1 MSNIGD
7 TSEKTGQIKR
17 IFTDFTNANDFT
29 FVKGELWGS
38 GASGD
43 TTVIKRYRI
52 TDDGLLLLGIIK
64 TDFGHLNC
72 FDYNPANDCLIF
84 GNGGNDFSTE
94 GNWFA
99 VVKNPMG
106 LVTSEWSANA
116 TLAANAIVYNV
127 DIGFKVQ
134 AVWGASNL
142 GLNNIVYLLSNNAK
156 TVTKVLLN
164 VDDNGELNG
173 QFTVL
178 DTHTSETAYPVGG
191 AKFWGDTLYF
201 GYSDIGYKIAKMSM
215 SDYSVSVTKRQLY
228 EANGTEISGTV
239 QGLHID
245 DKYVWV
251 FINATNPIRYYLIQ
265 MYQCLGSLSGG
276 SGGAGTT
283 ITVDAELSAT
293 SKNPVQNK
301 AVKAALANKAGAEQL
316 EKVINACC
324 DVKTVSGGNYN
335 LMKVSEVSF
344 SSRLQDNVE
353 GIVSSTAANFVTG
366 WIPVTYGKYYA
377 FSIKANGERTTY
389 PNAPLIQRINA
400 KKSDGTILVYNKYP
414 EIVYN
419 KNNQVAIFVPTD
431 VVEMMIHIN
440 ATVVTDVS
448 TAEKLKVIEPMVVEG
463 KTADEARTNAITKT
477 YVDGDAVVPSE
488 LAYTLKHDDTKAD
501 KEQTSPYRRSINWG
515 VIPSAYYKGVNSQY
529 ATTFTKNTTYA
540 TFIAAWKTLITGHSG
555 YVTETTLGQAS
566 DEQNIYLYDFKP
578 AKLSNQKNAIPKI
591 IIVAGQHGFEKSNIY
606 GLYCFVDNLL
616 NRWRQHS
623 VLEYLRNHV
632 ELMIIP
638 VLNTYGFD
646 HLTYKNGNGVNLN
659 RNYDSHWQLNADPTS
674 EQYGGAAPF
683 NQPETQIVRT
693 LLQGN
698 TDASLVID
706 FHTNGSSSVAQY
718 SYINYYGVCQSTD
731 AYYNR
736 LLDAVAYQLS
746 SISANFNVDYE
757 LNQPNTILGFLNN
770 SAGIGLLRDWATDNN
785 FAGMLL
791 EGFNGFPNDAEFTED
806 VYKANEEILVNWL
819 ITAANYLGNQG
830 I

>member
-1 MSNIGD
+1 MEFKITVSKRIAQTTSTESLICGNDGD
-7 TSEKTGQIKR
+7 TLTVTFDDEWTNISAKTARLVWIKGGEYTYIDVPFTGTSCPLPAVIQAKVLFVGFFAGDSTENTLKTSTPAQIPCISSILDVPAEAFTPDVYRNILDIVANKVDKIDGKGLSTNDYTDGAKSFLEETVPKEFDR
-17 IFTDFTNANDFT
+17 IDAKITEVEGNVYSNFKNKVDKENGKGLSANDFT
-29 FVKGELWGS
+29 TELKDKLDGVEA
-38 GASGD
+38 GA
-43 TTVIKRYRI
+43 
-52 TDDGLLLLGIIK
+52 
-64 TDFGHLNC
+64 N
-72 FDYNPANDCLIF
+72 
-84 GNGGNDFSTE
+84 
-94 GNWFA
+94 
-99 VVKNPMG
+99 
-106 LVTSEWSANA
+106 
-116 TLAANAIVYNV
+116 
-127 DIGFKVQ
+127 
-134 AVWGASNL
+134 
-142 GLNNIVYLLSNNAK
+142 K
-156 TVTKVLLN
+156 TV
-164 VDDNGELNG
+164 VD
-173 QFTVL
+173 
-178 DTHTSETAYPVGG
+178 ET
-191 AKFWGDTLYF
+191 
-201 GYSDIGYKIAKMSM
+201 
-215 SDYSVSVTKRQLY
+215 
-228 EANGTEISGTV
+228 
-239 QGLHID
+239 
-245 DKYVWV
+245 
-251 FINATNPIRYYLIQ
+251 
-265 MYQCLGSLSGG
+265 LSP
-276 SGGAGTT
+276 
-283 ITVDAELSAT
+283 T
-293 SKNPVQNK
+293 SKNPVENRIIFE
-301 AVKAALANKAGAEQL
+301 AFANKADANKL

-335 LMKVSEVSF
+335 LLKVSEVSF
-344 SSRLQDNVE
+344 SSRLQDDVA

-377 FSIKANGERTTY
+377 FSIKTNGERTTY
-389 PNAPLIQRINA
+389 PKAPLVQRINA

-414 EIVYN
+414 EIIYN
-419 KNNQVAIFVPTD
+419 KNNQVAIGVPTD

-440 ATVVTDVS
+440 AAVVTDVS

-463 KTADEARTNAITKT
+463 KTADEARTNATTKT

-501 KEQTSPYRRSINWG
+501 KEQTSPYRRSVNWG

-529 ATTFTKNTTYA
+529 ATTFAKNTTYA
-540 TFIAAWKTLITGHSG
+540 TFIAAWKTLVASHSG

-578 AKLSNQKNAIPKI
+578 AKLSNQKTAIPKI

-683 NQPETQIVRT
+683 DQPETQIVRT

-791 EGFNGFPNDAEFTED
+791 EGFNGFPNDSEFTED
-806 VYKANEEILVNWL
+806 VYKANEEILANWL
-819 ITAANYLGNQG
+819 ITASNYLRW
-830 I
+830 

>member
-1 MSNIGD
+1 MEFKITVSKRVAQTTSTESLICGNDSDTLTVTFDDEWTNISAKTARLVWIKGGEYTYIDVPFTGTSCPLPAVIQAKMLFVGFFAGDSTENTLKTSTPAQIPCISSILDVSAEAFTPDVYRNILDIIANKVDKVTGKGLSTNDYTDSAKSLLEETVPQELDRIDAKITEVEGNVYSNFKNKVDKVAGKGLS
-7 TSEKTGQIKR
+7 T
-17 IFTDFTNANDFT
+17 NDFT
-29 FVKGELWGS
+29 TELKDKLDGVEA
-38 GASGD
+38 GANK
-43 TTVIKRYRI
+43 T
-52 TDDGLLLLGIIK
+52 II
-64 TDFGHLNC
+64 
-72 FDYNPANDCLIF
+72 
-84 GNGGNDFSTE
+84 
-94 GNWFA
+94 
-99 VVKNPMG
+99 
-106 LVTSEWSANA
+106 
-116 TLAANAIVYNV
+116 
-127 DIGFKVQ
+127 
-134 AVWGASNL
+134 
-142 GLNNIVYLLSNNAK
+142 
-156 TVTKVLLN
+156 
-164 VDDNGELNG
+164 
-173 QFTVL
+173 
-178 DTHTSETAYPVGG
+178 
-191 AKFWGDTLYF
+191 
-201 GYSDIGYKIAKMSM
+201 
-215 SDYSVSVTKRQLY
+215 
-228 EANGTEISGTV
+228 
-239 QGLHID
+239 
-245 DKYVWV
+245 
-251 FINATNPIRYYLIQ
+251 
-265 MYQCLGSLSGG
+265 
-276 SGGAGTT
+276 
-283 ITVDAELSAT
+283 DAELSST
-293 SKNPVQNK
+293 SENPVRNK

-501 KEQTSPYRRSINWG
+501 KEQTSPYRRSVNWG
-515 VIPSAYYKGVNSQY
+515 IIPSAYYKGVNSQY

-540 TFIAAWKTLITGHSG
+540 TFIAAWKTLVTGHSG

-578 AKLSNQKNAIPKI
+578 AKLSNQKTAIPKI

-683 NQPETQIVRT
+683 DQPETQIVRT

-706 FHTNGSSSVAQY
+706 FHTNGSSSVVQY

-785 FAGMLL
+785 FVGMLL
-791 EGFNGFPNDAEFTED
+791 EGFNGFPNGTEFTED
-806 VYKANEEILVNWL
+806 VYKANEEILANWL
-819 ITAANYLGNQG
+819 ITASNYLGK
-830 I
+830 

>member
-1 MSNIGD
+1 MSATETSFVLTNPETRIFSRTEGVYFIRLTLDDWWKSGGNTVELAMQKD
-7 TSEKTGQIKR
+7 TSARFVSYDVEKYSASGVAIPSTFLEDAGKIKVWIGQSKEGETRISSTAELTVEDSTGRPDGVTIAVKTPAGSDEGCIEKIRESGGQFQFYGTQGWKNIKTSDE
-17 IFTDFTNANDFT
+17 TDTALNGKVDKVEGKGLSTNDYTNEEKAEVAKVSGKVDKVSGKGLSTNDFT
-29 FVKGELWGS
+29 TELKDKLDGVEAGANKTIVDEELSSTS
-38 GASGD
+38 G
-43 TTVIKRYRI
+43 
-52 TDDGLLLLGIIK
+52 
-64 TDFGHLNC
+64 N
-72 FDYNPANDCLIF
+72 
-84 GNGGNDFSTE
+84 
-94 GNWFA
+94 
-99 VVKNPMG
+99 
-106 LVTSEWSANA
+106 
-116 TLAANAIVYNV
+116 
-127 DIGFKVQ
+127 
-134 AVWGASNL
+134 
-142 GLNNIVYLLSNNAK
+142 
-156 TVTKVLLN
+156 
-164 VDDNGELNG
+164 
-173 QFTVL
+173 
-178 DTHTSETAYPVGG
+178 PVGNRII
-191 AKFWGDTLYF
+191 F
-201 GYSDIGYKIAKMSM
+201 
-215 SDYSVSVTKRQLY
+215 
-228 EANGTEISGTV
+228 E
-239 QGLHID
+239 
-245 DKYVWV
+245 
-251 FINATNPIRYYLIQ
+251 
-265 MYQCLGSLSGG
+265 
-276 SGGAGTT
+276 
-283 ITVDAELSAT
+283 
-293 SKNPVQNK
+293 
-301 AVKAALANKAGAEQL
+301 ALANKADANQL

-335 LMKVSEVSF
+335 LLKVSEVSF
-344 SSRLQDNVE
+344 SSRLQDDVA
-353 GIVSSTAANFVTG
+353 GIVSSTAVNFVTG

-377 FSIKANGERTTY
+377 FSIKTNGERTTY

-419 KNNQVAIFVPTD
+419 KNNQVAIGVPTD

-463 KTADEARTNAITKT
+463 KTADEARTNATTKT

-501 KEQTSPYRRSINWG
+501 KEQTSPYRRSVNWG

-529 ATTFTKNTTYA
+529 ATTFAKNTTYA
-540 TFIAAWKTLITGHSG
+540 TFIAAWKTLVASHSG

-578 AKLSNQKNAIPKI
+578 AKLSNQKTAIPKI

-683 NQPETQIVRT
+683 DQPETQIVRT

>member
-1 MSNIGD
+1 MEFKITVSKRIAQTTSTESLICGNDGD
-7 TSEKTGQIKR
+7 TLTVTFDDEWTNISAKTARLVWIKGGEYTYIDVPFTGTSCPLPAVIQAKMLFVGFFAGDSTENTLKTSTPAQIPCISSILDVPSEAFTPDVYRNILDIIANKVDKVEGKGLSTNDYTDGAKSFLEKNVPEEFDR
-17 IFTDFTNANDFT
+17 IDAKIAEVEANVYSNFKNKVDKVAGKGLSTNDFT
-29 FVKGELWGS
+29 TELKDKLDGVEA
-38 GASGD
+38 GA
-43 TTVIKRYRI
+43 
-52 TDDGLLLLGIIK
+52 
-64 TDFGHLNC
+64 N
-72 FDYNPANDCLIF
+72 
-84 GNGGNDFSTE
+84 
-94 GNWFA
+94 
-99 VVKNPMG
+99 
-106 LVTSEWSANA
+106 
-116 TLAANAIVYNV
+116 
-127 DIGFKVQ
+127 
-134 AVWGASNL
+134 
-142 GLNNIVYLLSNNAK
+142 K
-156 TVTKVLLN
+156 TV
-164 VDDNGELNG
+164 
-173 QFTVL
+173 
-178 DTHTSETAYPVGG
+178 
-191 AKFWGDTLYF
+191 
-201 GYSDIGYKIAKMSM
+201 
-215 SDYSVSVTKRQLY
+215 
-228 EANGTEISGTV
+228 
-239 QGLHID
+239 
-245 DKYVWV
+245 
-251 FINATNPIRYYLIQ
+251 
-265 MYQCLGSLSGG
+265 
-276 SGGAGTT
+276 
-283 ITVDAELSAT
+283 VDAELSST
-293 SKNPVQNK
+293 SENPVRNK

-477 YVDGDAVVPSE
+477 YVDGDTVVPSE

-501 KEQTSPYRRSINWG
+501 KEQTSPYRRSVNWG

-578 AKLSNQKNAIPKI
+578 AKLSNQKTAIPKI

-683 NQPETQIVRT
+683 DQPETQIVRT

-791 EGFNGFPNDAEFTED
+791 EGFNGFPNDAEFTAD

-819 ITAANYLGNQG
+819 ITASNYLGK
-830 I
+830 

>member
-1 MSNIGD
+1 MEFKITVSKRIAQTTSTESLICGNDGD
-7 TSEKTGQIKR
+7 TLTVTFDDEWTNISAKTARLVWIKGGEYTYIDVPFTGTSCPLPAVIQAKMLFVGFFAGNSTENTLKTSTPAQIPCISSILDVPAEAFTPDVYRNILDIIANKVDKVTGKGLSTNDYTDSAKSFLEETVPEQIDR
-17 IFTDFTNANDFT
+17 IEAKIAEVEANVYSNFKNKVDKVAGKGLSANDFT
-29 FVKGELWGS
+29 TELKDKLDGVEAGANKTIVDEELSSTS
-38 GASGD
+38 G
-43 TTVIKRYRI
+43 
-52 TDDGLLLLGIIK
+52 
-64 TDFGHLNC
+64 N
-72 FDYNPANDCLIF
+72 
-84 GNGGNDFSTE
+84 
-94 GNWFA
+94 
-99 VVKNPMG
+99 
-106 LVTSEWSANA
+106 
-116 TLAANAIVYNV
+116 
-127 DIGFKVQ
+127 
-134 AVWGASNL
+134 
-142 GLNNIVYLLSNNAK
+142 
-156 TVTKVLLN
+156 
-164 VDDNGELNG
+164 
-173 QFTVL
+173 
-178 DTHTSETAYPVGG
+178 PVGNRII
-191 AKFWGDTLYF
+191 F
-201 GYSDIGYKIAKMSM
+201 
-215 SDYSVSVTKRQLY
+215 
-228 EANGTEISGTV
+228 E
-239 QGLHID
+239 
-245 DKYVWV
+245 
-251 FINATNPIRYYLIQ
+251 
-265 MYQCLGSLSGG
+265 
-276 SGGAGTT
+276 
-283 ITVDAELSAT
+283 
-293 SKNPVQNK
+293 
-301 AVKAALANKAGAEQL
+301 ALANKADANQL

-477 YVDGDAVVPSE
+477 YVDGDTVVPSE

-501 KEQTSPYRRSINWG
+501 KEQTSPYRRSVNWG

-578 AKLSNQKNAIPKI
+578 AKLSNQKTAIPKI

-683 NQPETQIVRT
+683 DQPETQIVRT

-819 ITAANYLGNQG
+819 ITASNYLRW
-830 I
+830 

>member
-1 MSNIGD
+1 MEFKITVSKRIAQTTSTESLICGNDGD
-7 TSEKTGQIKR
+7 TLTVTFDDEWTNISAKTARLVWIKGGEYTYIDVPFTGTSCPLPAVIQAKMLFVGFFAGNSTENTLKTSTPAQIPCISSILDVPAEAFTPDVYRNILDIIANKVDKVTGKGLSTNDYTDSAKSFLEETVPEQIDR
-17 IFTDFTNANDFT
+17 IEAKIAEVEANVYSNFKNKVDKVAGKGLSANDFT
-29 FVKGELWGS
+29 TELKDKLDGVEAGANKTIVDEELSSTS
-38 GASGD
+38 G
-43 TTVIKRYRI
+43 
-52 TDDGLLLLGIIK
+52 
-64 TDFGHLNC
+64 N
-72 FDYNPANDCLIF
+72 
-84 GNGGNDFSTE
+84 
-94 GNWFA
+94 
-99 VVKNPMG
+99 
-106 LVTSEWSANA
+106 
-116 TLAANAIVYNV
+116 
-127 DIGFKVQ
+127 
-134 AVWGASNL
+134 
-142 GLNNIVYLLSNNAK
+142 
-156 TVTKVLLN
+156 
-164 VDDNGELNG
+164 
-173 QFTVL
+173 
-178 DTHTSETAYPVGG
+178 PVGNRII
-191 AKFWGDTLYF
+191 F
-201 GYSDIGYKIAKMSM
+201 
-215 SDYSVSVTKRQLY
+215 
-228 EANGTEISGTV
+228 E
-239 QGLHID
+239 
-245 DKYVWV
+245 
-251 FINATNPIRYYLIQ
+251 
-265 MYQCLGSLSGG
+265 
-276 SGGAGTT
+276 
-283 ITVDAELSAT
+283 
-293 SKNPVQNK
+293 
-301 AVKAALANKAGAEQL
+301 ALANKADANQL

-335 LMKVSEVSF
+335 LLKVSEVSF
-344 SSRLQDNVE
+344 SSRLQDDVA
-353 GIVSSTAANFVTG
+353 GIVSSTAVNFVTG

-377 FSIKANGERTTY
+377 FSIKTNGERTTY

-419 KNNQVAIFVPTD
+419 KNNQVAIGVPTD

-463 KTADEARTNAITKT
+463 KTADEARTNATTKT

-501 KEQTSPYRRSINWG
+501 KEQTSPYRRSVNWG

-529 ATTFTKNTTYA
+529 ATTFAKNTTYA
-540 TFIAAWKTLITGHSG
+540 TFIAAWKTLVASHSG

-578 AKLSNQKNAIPKI
+578 AKLSNQKTAIPKI

-683 NQPETQIVRT
+683 DQPETQIVRT

-819 ITAANYLGNQG
+819 ITASNYLRW
-830 I
+830 

>member
-1 MSNIGD
+1 MSKKIILEMSATETSFVLTNPETRIFSRTEGVYFIRLTLDDWWKSGGNTVELAMQKD
-7 TSEKTGQIKR
+7 TSARFVSYDVEKYSASGVAIPSTFLEDAGKIKVWIGQSKEGETRISSTAELTVEDSTGRPDGVTIAVKTPAGSDEGCIEKIRESGGQFQFYGTQGWKNIKTSDETDTALNGKVDKVEGKGLSTNDYTNEEKAEVAKVSGKVDKVSGKGLSTNDYTDSAKSFLEETVPEQIDR
-17 IFTDFTNANDFT
+17 IDAKIAEVEANVYSNFKNKVDKVAGKGLSTNDFT
-29 FVKGELWGS
+29 TELKDKLDGVEA
-38 GASGD
+38 GA
-43 TTVIKRYRI
+43 
-52 TDDGLLLLGIIK
+52 
-64 TDFGHLNC
+64 N
-72 FDYNPANDCLIF
+72 
-84 GNGGNDFSTE
+84 
-94 GNWFA
+94 
-99 VVKNPMG
+99 
-106 LVTSEWSANA
+106 
-116 TLAANAIVYNV
+116 
-127 DIGFKVQ
+127 
-134 AVWGASNL
+134 
-142 GLNNIVYLLSNNAK
+142 K
-156 TVTKVLLN
+156 TV
-164 VDDNGELNG
+164 
-173 QFTVL
+173 
-178 DTHTSETAYPVGG
+178 
-191 AKFWGDTLYF
+191 
-201 GYSDIGYKIAKMSM
+201 
-215 SDYSVSVTKRQLY
+215 
-228 EANGTEISGTV
+228 
-239 QGLHID
+239 
-245 DKYVWV
+245 
-251 FINATNPIRYYLIQ
+251 
-265 MYQCLGSLSGG
+265 
-276 SGGAGTT
+276 
-283 ITVDAELSAT
+283 VDAELSST
-293 SKNPVQNK
+293 SENPVRNK

-419 KNNQVAIFVPTD
+419 KNNQVAIGVPTD

-463 KTADEARTNAITKT
+463 KTADEARTNATTKT

-501 KEQTSPYRRSINWG
+501 KEQTSPYRRSVNWG

-529 ATTFTKNTTYA
+529 ATTFAKNTTYA
-540 TFIAAWKTLITGHSG
+540 TFIAAWKTLVASHSG

-683 NQPETQIVRT
+683 DQPETQIVRT

-819 ITAANYLGNQG
+819 ITASNYLRW
-830 I
+830 

>member
-1 MSNIGD
+1 MEFNITVSKRIAQTTSTESLICGNDGD
-7 TSEKTGQIKR
+7 TLTVTFDDEWTNISAKTARLVWIKGGEYTYIDVPFTGTSCPLPAVIQAKVLFVGFFAGDSTENTLKTSTPAQIPCISSILDVPAEAFTPDVYRNILDIVANKVDKIDGKGLSTNDYTDGAKSFLEETVPKEFDR
-17 IFTDFTNANDFT
+17 IDAKITEVEGNVYSNFKNKVDKENGKGLSANDFT
-29 FVKGELWGS
+29 TELKDKLDGVEA
-38 GASGD
+38 GA
-43 TTVIKRYRI
+43 
-52 TDDGLLLLGIIK
+52 
-64 TDFGHLNC
+64 N
-72 FDYNPANDCLIF
+72 
-84 GNGGNDFSTE
+84 
-94 GNWFA
+94 
-99 VVKNPMG
+99 
-106 LVTSEWSANA
+106 
-116 TLAANAIVYNV
+116 
-127 DIGFKVQ
+127 
-134 AVWGASNL
+134 
-142 GLNNIVYLLSNNAK
+142 K
-156 TVTKVLLN
+156 TV
-164 VDDNGELNG
+164 VD
-173 QFTVL
+173 
-178 DTHTSETAYPVGG
+178 ET
-191 AKFWGDTLYF
+191 
-201 GYSDIGYKIAKMSM
+201 
-215 SDYSVSVTKRQLY
+215 
-228 EANGTEISGTV
+228 
-239 QGLHID
+239 
-245 DKYVWV
+245 
-251 FINATNPIRYYLIQ
+251 
-265 MYQCLGSLSGG
+265 LSP
-276 SGGAGTT
+276 
-283 ITVDAELSAT
+283 T
-293 SKNPVQNK
+293 SKNPVENRIIFE
-301 AVKAALANKAGAEQL
+301 AFANKADANKL

-335 LMKVSEVSF
+335 LLKVSEVSF
-344 SSRLQDNVE
+344 SSRLQDDVA

-377 FSIKANGERTTY
+377 FSIKTNGERTTY
-389 PNAPLIQRINA
+389 PKAPLVQRINA

-414 EIVYN
+414 EIIYN
-419 KNNQVAIFVPTD
+419 KNNQVAIGVPTD

-440 ATVVTDVS
+440 AAVVTDVS

-463 KTADEARTNAITKT
+463 KTADEARTNATTKT

-501 KEQTSPYRRSINWG
+501 KEQTSPYRRSVNWG

-529 ATTFTKNTTYA
+529 ATTFAKNTTYA
-540 TFIAAWKTLITGHSG
+540 TFIAAWKTLVASHSG

-578 AKLSNQKNAIPKI
+578 AKLSNQKTAIPKI

-683 NQPETQIVRT
+683 DQPETQIVRT

-791 EGFNGFPNDAEFTED
+791 EGFNGFPNDSEFTED
-806 VYKANEEILVNWL
+806 VYKANEEILANWL
-819 ITAANYLGNQG
+819 ITASNYLRW
-830 I
+830 

>member
-1 MSNIGD
+1 MAYLNGKKILFSPTVNVTDGTGEKGVPNVPDTVTTWAGLFGLSDGVYNVPKRTTNIIYFP
-7 TSEKTGQIKR
+7 TS
-17 IFTDFTNANDFT
+17 IFSEQTEVFGLIEVDATNNRLIAYGVHKEITRAGTEAAYTYSAVNFSGKGLSTNDFT
-29 FVKGELWGS
+29 TELKDKLDGVEA
-38 GASGD
+38 GAN
-43 TTVIKRYRI
+43 
-52 TDDGLLLLGIIK
+52 K
-64 TDFGHLNC
+64 T
-72 FDYNPANDCLIF
+72 A
-84 GNGGNDFSTE
+84 
-94 GNWFA
+94 
-99 VVKNPMG
+99 
-106 LVTSEWSANA
+106 
-116 TLAANAIVYNV
+116 
-127 DIGFKVQ
+127 
-134 AVWGASNL
+134 
-142 GLNNIVYLLSNNAK
+142 
-156 TVTKVLLN
+156 
-164 VDDNGELNG
+164 
-173 QFTVL
+173 
-178 DTHTSETAYPVGG
+178 
-191 AKFWGDTLYF
+191 
-201 GYSDIGYKIAKMSM
+201 
-215 SDYSVSVTKRQLY
+215 
-228 EANGTEISGTV
+228 
-239 QGLHID
+239 
-245 DKYVWV
+245 
-251 FINATNPIRYYLIQ
+251 
-265 MYQCLGSLSGG
+265 
-276 SGGAGTT
+276 
-283 ITVDAELSAT
+283 VDAELSST
-293 SKNPVQNK
+293 SENPVQNK
-301 AVKAALANKAGAEQL
+301 AVNTAIANKADAEQL

-419 KNNQVAIFVPTD
+419 KNNQVAIIVPTD

-501 KEQTSPYRRSINWG
+501 KEQTSPYRRSVNWG
-515 VIPSAYYKGVNSQY
+515 IIPSAYYKGVNSQY
-529 ATTFTKNTTYA
+529 ATTFAKNTTYA
-540 TFIAAWKTLITGHSG
+540 TFIAAWKTLVTGHSG

-578 AKLSNQKNAIPKI
+578 AKLSNQKTAIPKI

-683 NQPETQIVRT
+683 DQPETQIVRT

-706 FHTNGSSSVAQY
+706 FHTNGSSSVVQY

-785 FAGMLL
+785 FVGMLL
-791 EGFNGFPNDAEFTED
+791 EGFNGFPNDTEFTED
-806 VYKANEEILVNWL
+806 VYKANEEILANWL
-819 ITAANYLGNQG
+819 ITASNYLGK
-830 I
+830 

>member
-1 MSNIGD
+1 MEFKITVSKRIAQTTSTESLICGNDGD
-7 TSEKTGQIKR
+7 TLTVTFDDEWTNISAKTARLVWIKGGEYTYIDVPFTGTSCPLPAVIQAKMLFVGFFAGDSTENTLKTSTPAQIPCISSILDVPSEAFTPDVYRNILDIIANKVDKVTGKGLSTNDYTDSAKSLLEETVPQELDR
-17 IFTDFTNANDFT
+17 IDAKITEVEGNVYSNFKNKVDKVAGKGLSTNDFT
-29 FVKGELWGS
+29 TELKDKLDGVEA
-38 GASGD
+38 GANK
-43 TTVIKRYRI
+43 T
-52 TDDGLLLLGIIK
+52 II
-64 TDFGHLNC
+64 
-72 FDYNPANDCLIF
+72 
-84 GNGGNDFSTE
+84 
-94 GNWFA
+94 
-99 VVKNPMG
+99 
-106 LVTSEWSANA
+106 
-116 TLAANAIVYNV
+116 
-127 DIGFKVQ
+127 
-134 AVWGASNL
+134 
-142 GLNNIVYLLSNNAK
+142 
-156 TVTKVLLN
+156 
-164 VDDNGELNG
+164 
-173 QFTVL
+173 
-178 DTHTSETAYPVGG
+178 
-191 AKFWGDTLYF
+191 
-201 GYSDIGYKIAKMSM
+201 
-215 SDYSVSVTKRQLY
+215 
-228 EANGTEISGTV
+228 
-239 QGLHID
+239 
-245 DKYVWV
+245 
-251 FINATNPIRYYLIQ
+251 
-265 MYQCLGSLSGG
+265 
-276 SGGAGTT
+276 
-283 ITVDAELSAT
+283 DAELSST
-293 SKNPVQNK
+293 SENPVRNK

-414 EIVYN
+414 EIVYD

-501 KEQTSPYRRSINWG
+501 KEQTSPYRRSVNWG
-515 VIPSAYYKGVNSQY
+515 IVPSAYYKGVNSQY

-540 TFIAAWKTLITGHSG
+540 TFIAAWKTLVTGHSG

-578 AKLSNQKNAIPKI
+578 AKLSNQKTAIPKI

-683 NQPETQIVRT
+683 DQPETQIVRT

-806 VYKANEEILVNWL
+806 VLKANEEILVNWL

>member
-1 MSNIGD
+1 MEFKITVSKRIAQTTSTESLICGNDGD
-7 TSEKTGQIKR
+7 TLTVTFDDEWTNISAKTARLVWIKGGEYTYIDVPFTGTSCPLPAVIQAKMLFVGFFAGDSTENTLKTSTPAQIPCISSILDVPSEAFTPDVYRNILDIIANKVDKVTGKGLSTNDYTDSAKSLLEETVPQELDR
-17 IFTDFTNANDFT
+17 IDAKITEVEGNVYSNFKNKVDKVAGKGLSTNDFT
-29 FVKGELWGS
+29 TELKDKLDGVEA
-38 GASGD
+38 GANK
-43 TTVIKRYRI
+43 T
-52 TDDGLLLLGIIK
+52 II
-64 TDFGHLNC
+64 
-72 FDYNPANDCLIF
+72 
-84 GNGGNDFSTE
+84 
-94 GNWFA
+94 
-99 VVKNPMG
+99 
-106 LVTSEWSANA
+106 
-116 TLAANAIVYNV
+116 
-127 DIGFKVQ
+127 
-134 AVWGASNL
+134 
-142 GLNNIVYLLSNNAK
+142 
-156 TVTKVLLN
+156 
-164 VDDNGELNG
+164 
-173 QFTVL
+173 
-178 DTHTSETAYPVGG
+178 
-191 AKFWGDTLYF
+191 
-201 GYSDIGYKIAKMSM
+201 
-215 SDYSVSVTKRQLY
+215 
-228 EANGTEISGTV
+228 
-239 QGLHID
+239 
-245 DKYVWV
+245 
-251 FINATNPIRYYLIQ
+251 
-265 MYQCLGSLSGG
+265 
-276 SGGAGTT
+276 
-283 ITVDAELSAT
+283 DAELSST
-293 SKNPVQNK
+293 SENPVRNK

-414 EIVYN
+414 EIVYD

-501 KEQTSPYRRSINWG
+501 KEQTSPYRRSVNWG
-515 VIPSAYYKGVNSQY
+515 IIPSAYYKGVNSQY

-540 TFIAAWKTLITGHSG
+540 TFIAAWKTLVTGHSG

-578 AKLSNQKNAIPKI
+578 AKLSNQKTAIPKI

-683 NQPETQIVRT
+683 DQPETQIVRT

-806 VYKANEEILVNWL
+806 VLKANEEILVNWL

>member
-1 MSNIGD
+1 MEFKITVSKRIAQTTSTESLICGNDGD
-7 TSEKTGQIKR
+7 TLTVTFDDEWTNISAKTARLVWIKGGEYTYIDVPFTGTSCPLPAVIQAKMLFVGFFAGDSTENTLKTSTPAQIPCISSILDVPAEAFTPDVYRNILDIIANKVDKVTGKGLSTNDYTDSAKSFLEETVPEQINR
-17 IFTDFTNANDFT
+17 IDAKIAEIEANVYSNFKNKVDKVAGKGLSANDFT
-29 FVKGELWGS
+29 TELKDKLDGVEAGANKTIVDEELSSTS
-38 GASGD
+38 G
-43 TTVIKRYRI
+43 
-52 TDDGLLLLGIIK
+52 
-64 TDFGHLNC
+64 N
-72 FDYNPANDCLIF
+72 
-84 GNGGNDFSTE
+84 
-94 GNWFA
+94 
-99 VVKNPMG
+99 
-106 LVTSEWSANA
+106 
-116 TLAANAIVYNV
+116 
-127 DIGFKVQ
+127 
-134 AVWGASNL
+134 
-142 GLNNIVYLLSNNAK
+142 
-156 TVTKVLLN
+156 
-164 VDDNGELNG
+164 
-173 QFTVL
+173 
-178 DTHTSETAYPVGG
+178 PVGNRII
-191 AKFWGDTLYF
+191 F
-201 GYSDIGYKIAKMSM
+201 
-215 SDYSVSVTKRQLY
+215 
-228 EANGTEISGTV
+228 E
-239 QGLHID
+239 
-245 DKYVWV
+245 
-251 FINATNPIRYYLIQ
+251 
-265 MYQCLGSLSGG
+265 
-276 SGGAGTT
+276 
-283 ITVDAELSAT
+283 
-293 SKNPVQNK
+293 
-301 AVKAALANKAGAEQL
+301 ALANKADANQL

-335 LMKVSEVSF
+335 LLKVSEVSF
-344 SSRLQDNVE
+344 SSRLQDDVA
-353 GIVSSTAANFVTG
+353 GIVSSTAVNFVTG

-377 FSIKANGERTTY
+377 FSIKTNGERTTY

-400 KKSDGTILVYNKYP
+400 KKSDGTLLVYNKYP

-501 KEQTSPYRRSINWG
+501 KEQTSPYRRSVNWG
-515 VIPSAYYKGVNSQY
+515 IIPSAYYKGVNSQY

-540 TFIAAWKTLITGHSG
+540 TFIAAWKTLVTGHSG

-578 AKLSNQKNAIPKI
+578 AKLSNQKTAIPKI

-683 NQPETQIVRT
+683 DQPETQIVRT

-718 SYINYYGVCQSTD
+718 SYINYYGVCKRTD
-731 AYYNR
+731 SYYNR

>member
-1 MSNIGD
+1 MEFKITVSKRIAQTTSTESLICGNDGD
-7 TSEKTGQIKR
+7 TLTVTFDDEWTNISAKTARLVWIKGGEYTYIDVPFTGTSCPLPAVIQAKMLFVGFFAGDSTENTLKTSTPAQIPCISSILDVPSEAFTPDVYRNILDIIANKVDKVTGKGLSTNDYTDSAKSLLEETVPQELDR
-17 IFTDFTNANDFT
+17 IDAKITEVEGNVYSNFKNKVDKVAGKGLSTNDFT
-29 FVKGELWGS
+29 TELKDKLDGVEA
-38 GASGD
+38 GANK
-43 TTVIKRYRI
+43 T
-52 TDDGLLLLGIIK
+52 II
-64 TDFGHLNC
+64 
-72 FDYNPANDCLIF
+72 
-84 GNGGNDFSTE
+84 
-94 GNWFA
+94 
-99 VVKNPMG
+99 
-106 LVTSEWSANA
+106 
-116 TLAANAIVYNV
+116 
-127 DIGFKVQ
+127 
-134 AVWGASNL
+134 
-142 GLNNIVYLLSNNAK
+142 
-156 TVTKVLLN
+156 
-164 VDDNGELNG
+164 
-173 QFTVL
+173 
-178 DTHTSETAYPVGG
+178 
-191 AKFWGDTLYF
+191 
-201 GYSDIGYKIAKMSM
+201 
-215 SDYSVSVTKRQLY
+215 
-228 EANGTEISGTV
+228 
-239 QGLHID
+239 
-245 DKYVWV
+245 
-251 FINATNPIRYYLIQ
+251 
-265 MYQCLGSLSGG
+265 
-276 SGGAGTT
+276 
-283 ITVDAELSAT
+283 DAELSST
-293 SKNPVQNK
+293 SENPVRNK

-463 KTADEARTNAITKT
+463 TTADEARTNAITKT

-501 KEQTSPYRRSINWG
+501 KEQTSPYRRSVNWG
-515 VIPSAYYKGVNSQY
+515 IIPSAYYKGVNSQY

-540 TFIAAWKTLITGHSG
+540 TFIAAWKTLVTGHSG

-578 AKLSNQKNAIPKI
+578 AKLSNQKTAIPKI

-683 NQPETQIVRT
+683 DQPETQIVRT

-706 FHTNGSSSVAQY
+706 YHTNGSSSVVQY

-806 VYKANEEILVNWL
+806 VLKANEEILVNWL

>member
-1 MSNIGD
+1 MEFKITVSKRIAQTTSTESLICGNDGD
-7 TSEKTGQIKR
+7 TLTVTFDDEWTNISAKTARLVWIKGGEYTYIDVPFTGTSCPLPAVIQAKMLFVGFFAGDSTENTLKTSTPAQIPCISSILDVPAEAFTPDVYRNILDIIANKVDKVTGKGLSTNDYTDSAKSFLEETVPEQIDR
-17 IFTDFTNANDFT
+17 IDAKIAEVEANVYSNFKNKVDKVAGKGLSANDFT
-29 FVKGELWGS
+29 TELKDKLDGVEE
-38 GASGD
+38 GA
-43 TTVIKRYRI
+43 
-52 TDDGLLLLGIIK
+52 
-64 TDFGHLNC
+64 N
-72 FDYNPANDCLIF
+72 
-84 GNGGNDFSTE
+84 
-94 GNWFA
+94 
-99 VVKNPMG
+99 
-106 LVTSEWSANA
+106 
-116 TLAANAIVYNV
+116 
-127 DIGFKVQ
+127 
-134 AVWGASNL
+134 
-142 GLNNIVYLLSNNAK
+142 K
-156 TVTKVLLN
+156 TV
-164 VDDNGELNG
+164 VDEELSS
-173 QFTVL
+173 
-178 DTHTSETAYPVGG
+178 TSGNPVGNRII
-191 AKFWGDTLYF
+191 F
-201 GYSDIGYKIAKMSM
+201 
-215 SDYSVSVTKRQLY
+215 
-228 EANGTEISGTV
+228 E
-239 QGLHID
+239 
-245 DKYVWV
+245 
-251 FINATNPIRYYLIQ
+251 
-265 MYQCLGSLSGG
+265 
-276 SGGAGTT
+276 
-283 ITVDAELSAT
+283 
-293 SKNPVQNK
+293 
-301 AVKAALANKAGAEQL
+301 ALANKADANQL

-335 LMKVSEVSF
+335 LLKVSEVSF
-344 SSRLQDNVE
+344 SSRLQDDVA
-353 GIVSSTAANFVTG
+353 GIVSSTAVNFVTG

-377 FSIKANGERTTY
+377 FSIKTNGERTTY
-389 PNAPLIQRINA
+389 PKAPLIQRINA

-419 KNNQVAIFVPTD
+419 KNNQVAIGVPTD

-463 KTADEARTNAITKT
+463 KTADEARTNATTKT

-501 KEQTSPYRRSINWG
+501 KEQTSPYRRSVNWG

-529 ATTFTKNTTYA
+529 ATTFAKNTTYA
-540 TFIAAWKTLITGHSG
+540 TFIAAWKTLVASHSG

-659 RNYDSHWQLNADPTS
+659 RNYDSNWQLNADPTS

-683 NQPETQIVRT
+683 DQPETQIVRT

-819 ITAANYLGNQG
+819 ITASNYLRW
-830 I
+830 

>member
-1 MSNIGD
+1 MEFKITVSKRIAQTTSTESLICGNDGD
-7 TSEKTGQIKR
+7 TLTVTFDDEWTNISAKTARLVWIKGGEYTYIDVPFTGTSCPLPAVIQAKMLFVGFFAGDSTENTLKTSTPAQIPCISSILDVPSEAFTPDVYRNILDIIANKVDKVTGKGLSTNDYTDSAKSLLEETVPQELDR
-17 IFTDFTNANDFT
+17 IDAKITEVEGNVYSNFKNKVDKVAGKGLSTNDFT
-29 FVKGELWGS
+29 TELKDKLDGVEA
-38 GASGD
+38 GANK
-43 TTVIKRYRI
+43 T
-52 TDDGLLLLGIIK
+52 II
-64 TDFGHLNC
+64 
-72 FDYNPANDCLIF
+72 
-84 GNGGNDFSTE
+84 
-94 GNWFA
+94 
-99 VVKNPMG
+99 
-106 LVTSEWSANA
+106 
-116 TLAANAIVYNV
+116 
-127 DIGFKVQ
+127 
-134 AVWGASNL
+134 
-142 GLNNIVYLLSNNAK
+142 
-156 TVTKVLLN
+156 
-164 VDDNGELNG
+164 
-173 QFTVL
+173 
-178 DTHTSETAYPVGG
+178 
-191 AKFWGDTLYF
+191 
-201 GYSDIGYKIAKMSM
+201 
-215 SDYSVSVTKRQLY
+215 
-228 EANGTEISGTV
+228 
-239 QGLHID
+239 
-245 DKYVWV
+245 
-251 FINATNPIRYYLIQ
+251 
-265 MYQCLGSLSGG
+265 
-276 SGGAGTT
+276 
-283 ITVDAELSAT
+283 DAELSAT
-293 SKNPVQNK
+293 SENPVQNK
-301 AVKAALANKAGAEQL
+301 AVKAALAKKAGAEQL

-463 KTADEARTNAITKT
+463 TTADEARTNAITKT

-501 KEQTSPYRRSINWG
+501 KEQTSPYRRSVNWG
-515 VIPSAYYKGVNSQY
+515 IIPSAYYKGVNSQY

-540 TFIAAWKTLITGHSG
+540 TFIAAWKTLVTGHSG

-578 AKLSNQKNAIPKI
+578 AKLSNQKTAIPKI

-683 NQPETQIVRT
+683 DQPETQIVRT

-706 FHTNGSSSVAQY
+706 FHTNGSSSVVQY

-791 EGFNGFPNDAEFTED
+791 EGFNGFPNDAEFTAD

>member
-1 MSNIGD
+1 MEFKITVSKRVAQTTSTESLICGNDSDTLTVTFDDEWTNISAKTARLVWIKGGEYTYIDVPFTGTSCPLPAVIQAKMLFVGFFAGDSTENTLKTSTPAQIPCISSILDVSAEAFTPDVYRNILDIIANKVDKVTGKGLSTNDYTDSAKSLLEETVPQELDRIDAKITEVEGNVYSNFKNKVDKVAGKGLS
-7 TSEKTGQIKR
+7 T
-17 IFTDFTNANDFT
+17 NDFT
-29 FVKGELWGS
+29 TELKDKLDGVEA
-38 GASGD
+38 GAN
-43 TTVIKRYRI
+43 
-52 TDDGLLLLGIIK
+52 K
-64 TDFGHLNC
+64 T
-72 FDYNPANDCLIF
+72 A
-84 GNGGNDFSTE
+84 
-94 GNWFA
+94 
-99 VVKNPMG
+99 
-106 LVTSEWSANA
+106 
-116 TLAANAIVYNV
+116 
-127 DIGFKVQ
+127 
-134 AVWGASNL
+134 
-142 GLNNIVYLLSNNAK
+142 
-156 TVTKVLLN
+156 
-164 VDDNGELNG
+164 
-173 QFTVL
+173 
-178 DTHTSETAYPVGG
+178 
-191 AKFWGDTLYF
+191 
-201 GYSDIGYKIAKMSM
+201 
-215 SDYSVSVTKRQLY
+215 
-228 EANGTEISGTV
+228 
-239 QGLHID
+239 
-245 DKYVWV
+245 
-251 FINATNPIRYYLIQ
+251 
-265 MYQCLGSLSGG
+265 
-276 SGGAGTT
+276 
-283 ITVDAELSAT
+283 VDAELSAT
-293 SKNPVQNK
+293 SENPVQNK

-419 KNNQVAIFVPTD
+419 KNNQVTIFVPTD

-477 YVDGDAVVPSE
+477 YVDGDTVVPSE

-501 KEQTSPYRRSINWG
+501 KEQTSPYRRSVNWG

-578 AKLSNQKNAIPKI
+578 AKLSNQKTAIPKI

-683 NQPETQIVRT
+683 DQPETQIVRT

-791 EGFNGFPNDAEFTED
+791 EGFNGFPNDAEFTAD

>member
-1 MSNIGD
+1 MLFVGFFAGDSTENTLKTSTPAQIPCISSILDVPAEAFTPDVYRNILDIIANKVDKVTGKGLSTNDYTDSAKSFLEETVPEQIDRIDAKIAEVEANVYSNFKNKVDKVAGKGLSTND
-7 TSEKTGQIKR
+7 YTNEDKAEVAKVSGKVDKVSGKGLSTNDYTDSAKSLLEETVPQELDR
-17 IFTDFTNANDFT
+17 IDAKITEVEGNVYSNFKNKVDKVAGKGLSTNDFT
-29 FVKGELWGS
+29 TELKDKLDGVEA
-38 GASGD
+38 GANK
-43 TTVIKRYRI
+43 T
-52 TDDGLLLLGIIK
+52 II
-64 TDFGHLNC
+64 
-72 FDYNPANDCLIF
+72 
-84 GNGGNDFSTE
+84 
-94 GNWFA
+94 
-99 VVKNPMG
+99 
-106 LVTSEWSANA
+106 
-116 TLAANAIVYNV
+116 
-127 DIGFKVQ
+127 
-134 AVWGASNL
+134 
-142 GLNNIVYLLSNNAK
+142 
-156 TVTKVLLN
+156 
-164 VDDNGELNG
+164 
-173 QFTVL
+173 
-178 DTHTSETAYPVGG
+178 
-191 AKFWGDTLYF
+191 
-201 GYSDIGYKIAKMSM
+201 
-215 SDYSVSVTKRQLY
+215 
-228 EANGTEISGTV
+228 
-239 QGLHID
+239 
-245 DKYVWV
+245 
-251 FINATNPIRYYLIQ
+251 
-265 MYQCLGSLSGG
+265 
-276 SGGAGTT
+276 
-283 ITVDAELSAT
+283 DAELSST
-293 SKNPVQNK
+293 SENPVRNK

-501 KEQTSPYRRSINWG
+501 KEQTSPYRRSVNWG
-515 VIPSAYYKGVNSQY
+515 IIPSAYYKGVNSQY

-540 TFIAAWKTLITGHSG
+540 TFIAAWKTLVTGHSG

-578 AKLSNQKNAIPKI
+578 AKLSNQKTAIPKI

-683 NQPETQIVRT
+683 DQPETQIVRT

-806 VYKANEEILVNWL
+806 VLKANEEILVNWL

>member
-1 MSNIGD
+1 MEFKITVSKRIAQTTSTESLICGNDGD
-7 TSEKTGQIKR
+7 TLTVTFDDEWTNISAKTARLVWIKGGEYTYIDVPFTGTSCPLPAVIQAKMLFVGFFAGDSTENTLKTSTPAQIPCISSILDVPSEAFTPDVYRNILDIIANKVDKVTGKGLSTNDYTDSAKSLLEETVPQELDR
-17 IFTDFTNANDFT
+17 IDAKITEVEGNVYSNFKNKVDKVAGKGLSTNDFT
-29 FVKGELWGS
+29 TELKDKLDGVEA
-38 GASGD
+38 GANK
-43 TTVIKRYRI
+43 T
-52 TDDGLLLLGIIK
+52 II
-64 TDFGHLNC
+64 
-72 FDYNPANDCLIF
+72 
-84 GNGGNDFSTE
+84 
-94 GNWFA
+94 
-99 VVKNPMG
+99 
-106 LVTSEWSANA
+106 
-116 TLAANAIVYNV
+116 
-127 DIGFKVQ
+127 
-134 AVWGASNL
+134 
-142 GLNNIVYLLSNNAK
+142 
-156 TVTKVLLN
+156 
-164 VDDNGELNG
+164 
-173 QFTVL
+173 
-178 DTHTSETAYPVGG
+178 
-191 AKFWGDTLYF
+191 
-201 GYSDIGYKIAKMSM
+201 
-215 SDYSVSVTKRQLY
+215 
-228 EANGTEISGTV
+228 
-239 QGLHID
+239 
-245 DKYVWV
+245 
-251 FINATNPIRYYLIQ
+251 
-265 MYQCLGSLSGG
+265 
-276 SGGAGTT
+276 
-283 ITVDAELSAT
+283 DAELSAT
-293 SKNPVQNK
+293 SENPVQNK
-301 AVKAALANKAGAEQL
+301 AVKAALAKKAGAEQL

-440 ATVVTDVS
+440 ATVLTDVS

-463 KTADEARTNAITKT
+463 TTADEARTNAITKT

-501 KEQTSPYRRSINWG
+501 KEQTSPYRRSVNWG
-515 VIPSAYYKGVNSQY
+515 IIPSAYYKGVNSQY

-540 TFIAAWKTLITGHSG
+540 TFIAAWKTLVTGHSG

-578 AKLSNQKNAIPKI
+578 AKLSNQKTAIPKI

-683 NQPETQIVRT
+683 DQPETQIVRT

-706 FHTNGSSSVAQY
+706 FHTNGSSSVVQY

-791 EGFNGFPNDAEFTED
+791 EGFNGFPNDAEFTAD

>member
-1 MSNIGD
+1 MSATETSFVLTNPETRIFSRTEGVYFIRLTLDDWWKSGGNTVELAMQKD
-7 TSEKTGQIKR
+7 TSARFVSYDVEKYSASGVAIPSTFLEDAGKIKVWIGQSKEGETRISSTAELTVEDSTGRPDGVTIAVKTPAGSDEGCIEKIRESGGQFQFYGTQGWKNIKTSDETDTALNGKVDKVEGKGLSTNDYTNEEKAEVAKVSGKVDKVSGKGLSTNDYTDSAKSFLEETVPKQIDR
-17 IFTDFTNANDFT
+17 IDAKIAEVEANVYSNFKNKVDKVTGKGLSTNDFT
-29 FVKGELWGS
+29 TELKDKLDGVEA
-38 GASGD
+38 GANK
-43 TTVIKRYRI
+43 TVV
-52 TDDGLLLLGIIK
+52 DEAL
-64 TDFGHLNC
+64 
-72 FDYNPANDCLIF
+72 
-84 GNGGNDFSTE
+84 SS
-94 GNWFA
+94 
-99 VVKNPMG
+99 
-106 LVTSEWSANA
+106 TSE
-116 TLAANAIVYNV
+116 
-127 DIGFKVQ
+127 
-134 AVWGASNL
+134 
-142 GLNNIVYLLSNNAK
+142 
-156 TVTKVLLN
+156 
-164 VDDNGELNG
+164 
-173 QFTVL
+173 
-178 DTHTSETAYPVGG
+178 
-191 AKFWGDTLYF
+191 
-201 GYSDIGYKIAKMSM
+201 
-215 SDYSVSVTKRQLY
+215 
-228 EANGTEISGTV
+228 
-239 QGLHID
+239 
-245 DKYVWV
+245 
-251 FINATNPIRYYLIQ
+251 
-265 MYQCLGSLSGG
+265 
-276 SGGAGTT
+276 
-283 ITVDAELSAT
+283 
-293 SKNPVQNK
+293 NPVQNK

-419 KNNQVAIFVPTD
+419 KNNQVAIIVPTD

-463 KTADEARTNAITKT
+463 KTADEARTNAITKA
-477 YVDGDAVVPSE
+477 YVDGDAVGPSE

-501 KEQTSPYRRSINWG
+501 KEQTSPYRRSVNWG

-683 NQPETQIVRT
+683 DQPETQIVRT

-791 EGFNGFPNDAEFTED
+791 EGFNGFPNDAEFTAD

>member
-1 MSNIGD
+1 MEFKITVSKRIAQTTSTESLICGNDGD
-7 TSEKTGQIKR
+7 TLTVTFDDEWTNISAKTARLVWIKGGEYTYIDVPFTGTSCPLPAVIQAKMLFVGFFAGDSTENTLKTSTPAQIPCISSILDVPSEAFTPDVYRNILDIIANKVDKVEGKGLSTNDYTDGAKSFLEKTVPEQIDR
-17 IFTDFTNANDFT
+17 IDAKIAEVEANVYSNFKNKVDKVAGKGLSTNDFT
-29 FVKGELWGS
+29 TELKDKLDGVEA
-38 GASGD
+38 GA
-43 TTVIKRYRI
+43 
-52 TDDGLLLLGIIK
+52 
-64 TDFGHLNC
+64 N
-72 FDYNPANDCLIF
+72 
-84 GNGGNDFSTE
+84 
-94 GNWFA
+94 
-99 VVKNPMG
+99 
-106 LVTSEWSANA
+106 
-116 TLAANAIVYNV
+116 
-127 DIGFKVQ
+127 
-134 AVWGASNL
+134 
-142 GLNNIVYLLSNNAK
+142 K
-156 TVTKVLLN
+156 TV
-164 VDDNGELNG
+164 
-173 QFTVL
+173 
-178 DTHTSETAYPVGG
+178 
-191 AKFWGDTLYF
+191 
-201 GYSDIGYKIAKMSM
+201 
-215 SDYSVSVTKRQLY
+215 
-228 EANGTEISGTV
+228 
-239 QGLHID
+239 
-245 DKYVWV
+245 
-251 FINATNPIRYYLIQ
+251 
-265 MYQCLGSLSGG
+265 
-276 SGGAGTT
+276 
-283 ITVDAELSAT
+283 VDAELSST
-293 SKNPVQNK
+293 SENPVRNK

-419 KNNQVAIFVPTD
+419 KNNQVTIFVPTD

-477 YVDGDAVVPSE
+477 YVDGDTVVPSE

-501 KEQTSPYRRSINWG
+501 KEQTSPYRRSVNWG

-578 AKLSNQKNAIPKI
+578 AKLSNQKTAIPKI

-683 NQPETQIVRT
+683 DQPETQIVRT

-791 EGFNGFPNDAEFTED
+791 EGFNGFPNDAEFTAD

-819 ITAANYLGNQG
+819 ITASNYLGK
-830 I
+830 